1 MALNNPVPDNPI
13 PEIRPTYIGEQ
24 GPQTYDGP
32 LLEYVPAASI
42 TAPPPWQQPL
52 TPQWTQP
59 YTYDFNVSSTGTE
72 SVSEKFVVLSVSD
85 HEANLLRELVHDKI
99 MNILCNTED
108 DMNIDQVDGSL
119 YEYYPLLRSI
129 DEDIYAATNE

>member
-1 MALNNPVPDNPI
+1 
-13 PEIRPTYIGEQ
+13 
-24 GPQTYDGP
+24 
-32 LLEYVPAASI
+32 
-42 TAPPPWQQPL
+42 
-52 TPQWTQP
+52 
-59 YTYDFNVSSTGTE
+59 
-72 SVSEKFVVLSVSD
+72 VSEKFVVLSVSD

-129 DEDIYAATNE
+129 DEDIYAAMNE

>member
-1 MALNNPVPDNPI
+1 MVLSNPI
-13 PEIRPTYIGEQ
+13 PEIRPTYIGEE
-24 GPQTYDGP
+24 GVQTKYDGP
-32 LLEYVPAASI
+32 LEEFIPAASI
-42 TAPPPWQQPL
+42 TAPPPWTQPL